1 MDYWIWN
8 EMMKWSTE
16 KLYNLCL
23 HTQPGFSVVFAFTSP
38 PPGRNSH
45 PCPTFPSL
53 AQNWQTDS
61 YSDCL
66 LENAYPQQASLDHCG
81 HDGLLQ
87 GRWSLACLIW
97 FENKLWEILQLNG
110 NVYLLIC
117 FFSIGARPKF
127 TKRNSMDSVELWK
140 YSSDKVISL
149 SRIYVRLSKEKC
161 ACKCN
166 PRISPQKSYKSHSH
180 SMFFY
185 CRMVRTKT
193 LTAYPGEPRVSCH
206 NRAKEKAIL
215 TVSHQMKGRGWTLL

>member
-8 EMMKWSTE
+8 EWNEARRNCTIFVCT
-16 KLYNLCL
+16 LRLALAWCL
-23 HTQPGFSVVFAFTSP
+23 RSRALLRAETHTHVL
-38 PPGRNSH
+38 H
-45 PCPTFPSL
+45 FPLSRRTGK
-53 AQNWQTDS
+53 QTLIQIVCS
-61 YSDCL
+61 KMHIRSKHHWTTAVMTAC
-66 LENAYPQQASLDHCG
+66 
-81 HDGLLQ
+81 LQ

-110 NVYLLIC
+110 NVYLLIYFC
-117 FFSIGARPKF
+117 SIGARPKF

-149 SRIYVRLSKEKC
+149 SRVYVRLSEEKC

-166 PRISPQKSYKSHSH
+166 PRISPQKSYKSRSH

-206 NRAKEKAIL
+206 NRAKEKAIP